1 MGILEFIFSVVASLA
16 SPVIAVVLVLV
27 LRRPIGDHQQRTR
40 CGLSGCLR
48 PEGLL
53 YSEKCS
59 RVFQHIFESYQGAGK
74 SIYEE
79 AA

>member
-1 MGILEFIFSVVASLA
+1 LNDAERLRELE
-16 SPVIAVVLVLV
+16 
-27 LRRPIGDHQQRTR
+27 RRLCKRPDA
-40 CGLSGCLR
+40 GLPDTYDR
-48 PEGLL
+48 RI

-59 RVFQHIFESYQGAGK
+59 RVFQHIFESYQGAGR